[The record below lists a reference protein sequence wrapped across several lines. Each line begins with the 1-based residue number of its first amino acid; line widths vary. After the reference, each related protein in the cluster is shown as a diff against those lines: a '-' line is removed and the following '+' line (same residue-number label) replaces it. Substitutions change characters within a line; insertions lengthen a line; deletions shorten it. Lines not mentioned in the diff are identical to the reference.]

1 MERAVP
7 RIGKRS
13 VFCSNCGQQISATAR
28 YCPSCGSRVGAGSDL
43 SALPESIFA
52 SDPAPDP
59 ASDPASEPPNESPN
73 ESPNEQPATFLLL
86 SGNQL
91 QISRTSLRIEGA
103 AAVPLLD
110 LPVAAISAM
119 RRNGAEIVLTRYNGE
134 TVAITFMRMDD
145 ASQAEQL
152 LATLG
157 IRPEAFLGWAP
168 QPAPSS
174 SSSTMKSIGI
184 GCAALLGICMLFGF
198 IGALVDSG
206 SDGMSSIDRSP
217 NQSRPAATWA
227 GSSSANISSTVYKS
241 AVLSQ
246 ADALGVSMG
255 RFAVL
260 AQDPQFFSGTWKVEI
275 ATELAIWRATYRDAL
290 SMSTPSGY
298 DAFHRKYVAA
308 LAKFDAA
315 ATKVADGIDSNDP
328 DLIEDA
334 SADMD
339 EGTRL
344 IDEAMDEFPG

>member
-13 VFCSNCGQQISATAR
+13 VFCSNCGQQIPATAR
-28 YCPSCGSRVGAGSDL
+28 YCPSCGSRVETGSDL

-52 SDPAPDP
+52 SDPA
-59 ASDPASEPPNESPN
+59 SEPASE
-73 ESPNEQPATFLLL
+73 QPTTFLLL

-91 QISRTSLRIEGA
+91 RISQTSLRIEGA

-119 RRNGAEIVLTRYNGE
+119 RRNGAEIVLTRFNGE

-145 ASQAEQL
+145 ASHAEQL
-152 LATLG
+152 LATSG
-157 IRPEAFLGWAP
+157 IRPEAFPDWAP
-168 QPAPSS
+168 QPVPSS
-174 SSSTMKSIGI
+174 SSSTMKSFGI
-184 GCAALLGICMLFGF
+184 GCAVLLGICMLLGI
-198 IGALVDSG
+198 IGALANPG
-206 SDGMSSIDRSP
+206 SDGVSSIDRSS

-227 GSSSANISSTVYKS
+227 GSSNANISSTVYQS
-241 AVLSQ
+241 AVMSQ
-246 ADALGVSMG
+246 ADALSVSMG

-260 AQDPQFFSGTWKVEI
+260 AQDPQFFSGTWMVEVE
-275 ATELAIWRATYRDAL
+275 TELAIWQATYREAL

-315 ATKVADGIDSNDP
+315 ASKVTNGIDTNNP
-328 DLIEDA
+328 GLIEDA

-339 EGTRL
+339 EGIRL